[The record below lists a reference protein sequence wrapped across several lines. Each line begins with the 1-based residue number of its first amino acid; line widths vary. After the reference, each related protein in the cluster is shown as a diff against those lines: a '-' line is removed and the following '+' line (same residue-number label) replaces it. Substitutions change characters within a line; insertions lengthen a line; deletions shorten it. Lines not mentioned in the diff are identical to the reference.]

1 MKRYNSVNK
10 LVQLEYPGY
19 ILSDNLPSV
28 KAIHVF
34 TDELINY
41 LFPVTDD
48 PQMFLEHHESAAY
61 KLQTMLTELIH
72 SLNRNGELNAEDVVE
87 SFFEQLSNVKDL
99 LIKDAQLILDF
110 DPAAESFEEV
120 ILTYPG
126 FYAILVHRLAHILY
140 KLKVPLIPRFM
151 SELAHSK
158 TGIDINP
165 GATIGS
171 PFFIDHGTGVVIGE
185 TAVIGGNVKIY
196 QGVTLGA
203 IAVRKEDAKS
213 KRHPTIENNVII
225 YAGSTILGG
234 NTVVGHDSIIGGN
247 TWVTQS
253 VPPFSTVY
261 HKNQTIINDRA
272 DFEEP
277 LNFII

>member
-1 MKRYNSVNK
+1 M
-10 LVQLEYPGY
+10 EYPGY
-19 ILSDNLPSV
+19 ILSNNLPSV
-28 KAIHVF
+28 KAIHAF

-48 PQMFLEHHESAAY
+48 PEMFIEYHEVTLY
-61 KLQTMLTELIH
+61 KLQRDFVELLR
-72 SLNRNGELNAEDVVE
+72 SVDKTGKLNKDAIADH
-87 SFFEQLSNVKDL
+87 FFEELFNVKEL

-120 ILTYPG
+120 LLSYPG
-126 FYAILVHRLAHILY
+126 FYAIMVHRLAHVMYQLD
-140 KLKVPLIPRFM
+140 LPLIPRFI
-151 SELAHSK
+151 SEWAHSK

-185 TAVIGGNVKIY
+185 TAVIGNNVKIY

-203 IAVRKEDAKS
+203 LSVRKEDAQT
-213 KRHPTIENNVII
+213 KRHPTIEDNVVI

-234 NTVVGHDSIIGGN
+234 NTIIGHDSIIGGN

-253 VPPFSTVY
+253 VPPFSVVY
-261 HKNQTIINDRA
+261 HKNQTVVNDRK

-277 LNFII
+277 INFII

>member
-1 MKRYNSVNK
+1 M
-10 LVQLEYPGY
+10 EYPGY
-19 ILSDNLPSV
+19 ILSNNLPSV
-28 KAIHVF
+28 KAIGSF
-34 TDELINY
+34 TEELIHY
-41 LFPVTDD
+41 LFPVTDN
-48 PQMFLEHHESAAY
+48 PESFLEHHEAILYKLKANFTLLLHSVDKADKLAKQDIAY
-61 KLQTMLTELIH
+61 K
-72 SLNRNGELNAEDVVE
+72 
-87 SFFEQLSNVKDL
+87 FFNKLYDVKDL
-99 LIKDAQLILDF
+99 MIKDAKLILDF
-110 DPAAESFEEV
+110 DPAAESLEEV
-120 ILTYPG
+120 ILSYPG
-126 FYAILVHRLAHILY
+126 FYAILVHRIAHIMY
-140 KLKVPLIPRFM
+140 KLKLPLIPRFM
-151 SELAHSK
+151 SEWAHSK

-185 TAVIGGNVKIY
+185 TAVIGHNVKLY

-203 IAVRKEDAKS
+203 IAVRKEDAKN

-234 NTVVGHDSIIGGN
+234 STVVGHDSIIGGN

-261 HKNQTIINDRA
+261 HKNQTVINDRK

-277 LNFII
+277 LNFVI